1 MRHGMTDEQLIEEIQ
16 KNLLQPEDTFLFGCK
31 QCGNCCRN
39 REELITV
46 TGYDIYNIAKAMGV
60 SAAEA
65 AMKYCTIS
73 PGQTSALPVAHLKE
87 RLDGSC
93 SLLRKGL
100 CMVQKDKPIVCRL
113 YPVGRYYDG
122 KEQRYFRQG
131 AGTCTGHGQEI
142 KLKDWLEE
150 FNIPALDEASVLWG
164 KFIFAASLYA
174 RNLKEK
180 RKAEEYVE
188 FFKDAGL
195 AFYMRYDLTLPVEE
209 NIKNNIKWIEER
221 HKGFNVK

>member
-1 MRHGMTDEQLIEEIQ
+1 MRHAMTDEQLIEEIQ
-16 KNLLQPEDTFLFGCK
+16 KNLLGPEDTFLFGCK
-31 QCGNCCRN
+31 QCGCCCRN

-46 TGYDIYNIAKAMGV
+46 TGYDIYNIAKGMSI

-73 PGQTSALPVAHLKE
+73 PGQTSALPIAHLNQ

-100 CMVQKDKPIVCRL
+100 CMVQKNKPIACRL

-131 AGTCTGHGQEI
+131 AGTCTGFGKEI
-142 KLKDWLEE
+142 KLKDCLTE
-150 FNIPALDEASVLWG
+150 FDIPTLDKASEIWNG
-164 KFIFAASLYA
+164 FIIAASFYA
-174 RNLKEK
+174 RKLKEK
-180 RKAEEYVE
+180 RKAEEYVD
-188 FFKDAGL
+188 FFKDAGI
-195 AFYMRYDLTLPVEE
+195 AFFMRYDLTLPVEE
-209 NIKNNIKWIEER
+209 NIKANITWLEER
-221 HKGFNVK
+221 HTGFKVK